1 MLTKLTLAPLLL
13 IALALLAAAAP
24 ASADR
29 GERYRNY
36 DRNYDRTVG
45 DRAGRY
51 AYDPY
56 DRPAPRY
63 HRPTARYDRYDRGYY
78 ADGYRPTYRAR
89 PTYRTYYRPY
99 AVRPV
104 YRPYYRP
111 RPTYYDYGYDDC
123 RPTYY
128 YHRRPSFGI
137 RFGFGY

>member
-1 MLTKLTLAPLLL
+1 MLTRLTTVPLLL
-13 IALALLAAAAP
+13 AALALLTAAAP

-29 GERYRNY
+29 GERYRDY
-36 DRNYDRTVG
+36 DRHDRTVG
-45 DRAGRY
+45 DRVGRY

-63 HRPTARYDRYDRGYY
+63 HRPTARYDGYDRYDY
-78 ADGYRPTYRAR
+78 GYRPTYRAR
-89 PTYRTYYRPY
+89 PVYRTYYRPY

-111 RPTYYDYGYDDC
+111 RPVYSGYGYYDC
-123 RPTYY
+123 RPTY